1 MKRTVLHDLPECPRR
16 DGSGCTPYLRGMI
29 RYGGAG
35 LTLVVLVAGTF
46 LGGCAGM
53 GGSGKTK
60 TLVAGARIPFAPQ
73 TRHVSIN
80 LAKGAYPELYSNAS
94 YADWSSSQEGEGAG
108 MAEIVCCLESVFSDS
123 SIAYDVV
130 GLRGMQVYLY
140 TDDGRR
146 IAPARTLIGQMLEE
160 EPRGALK
167 AFRRTNRLLFPLEG
181 LTVAAAPPD
190 APPASL
196 RLVFEGYDSVFYFEW
211 AGQNLLPVRPVPF
224 YKSKAAHEVKK
235 EVRKVRQRSS
245 EFGHTFD

>member
-1 MKRTVLHDLPECPRR
+1 MRMLAKR
-16 DGSGCTPYLRGMI
+16 
-29 RYGGAG
+29 GGAW
-35 LTLVVLVAGTF
+35 LTLIALVAGTF
-46 LGGCAGM
+46 LAGCAGL
-53 GGSGKTK
+53 GGSGKT
-60 TLVAGARIPFAPQ
+60 TSLAAGARIPFMPQ
-73 TRHVSIN
+73 ARHVSIN

-94 YADWSSSQEGEGAG
+94 YADWSPPQEGEGTG
-108 MAEIVCCLESVFSDS
+108 MAEIVCCLESAFSDS

-190 APPASL
+190 APPATL

-211 AGQNLLPVRPVPF
+211 AAQNLVPVRPVPF
-224 YKSKAAHEVKK
+224 HKSKAAQDVKR
-235 EVRKVRQRSS
+235 EVRKARERAS